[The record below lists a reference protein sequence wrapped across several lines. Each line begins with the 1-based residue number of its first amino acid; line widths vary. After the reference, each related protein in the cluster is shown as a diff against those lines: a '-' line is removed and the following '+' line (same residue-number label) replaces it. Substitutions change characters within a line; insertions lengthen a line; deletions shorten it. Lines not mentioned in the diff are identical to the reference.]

1 MQYRR
6 LGNSGLK
13 VSALSLGGWTTFG
26 DSLTDP
32 RLARDIIVKAYDSGI
47 NFFDI
52 ADIYASSAFQ
62 IVEVTYDPQVI
73 DAERIRAPLEQAGYL
88 EPLPVP
94 TETDRPVY
102 QSDDP
107 NVYFR
112 HSAAY
117 AQAGQTV
124 SFAQR
129 VSYAGRPLWPCPGM
143 GPLQRM
149 DEGE

>member
-1 MQYRR
+1 MEKLTLDVPAMYGDHHVLEVRR
-6 LGNSGLK
+6 LLA
-13 VSALSLGGWTTFG
+13 ALPG
-26 DSLTDP
+26 
-32 RLARDIIVKAYDSGI
+32 
-47 NFFDI
+47 I

-62 IVEVTYDPQVI
+62 IVEVTYDPQAV
-73 DAERIRAPLEQAGYL
+73 DAEQIRATLEKAGYL

-94 TETDRPVY
+94 AESDSPAY
-102 QSDDP
+102 HSDDP

-129 VSYAGRPLWPCPGM
+129 VSYSGRPLWPCPGM
-143 GPLQRM
+143 GPLQIV

>member
-1 MQYRR
+1 MEKLILDVPAMYGDHHVLEVRR
-6 LGNSGLK
+6 LL
-13 VSALSLGGWTTFG
+13 SALPG
-26 DSLTDP
+26 
-32 RLARDIIVKAYDSGI
+32 
-47 NFFDI
+47 I

-117 AQAGQTV
+117 AQAGPTV

>member
-1 MQYRR
+1 MEKRTLEVPAMYGDHHVLEVRR
-6 LGNSGLK
+6 LL
-13 VSALSLGGWTTFG
+13 SALPG
-26 DSLTDP
+26 
-32 RLARDIIVKAYDSGI
+32 
-47 NFFDI
+47 I

-62 IVEVTYDPQVI
+62 IVEVTYDPQAV
-73 DAERIRAPLEQAGYL
+73 DEGRIRATLEEAGYL

-94 TETDRPVY
+94 TETDQPVY
-102 QSDDP
+102 QSEDP
-107 NVYFR
+107 NVFFR

-143 GPLQRM
+143 GPLQTM

>member
-1 MQYRR
+1 MAIGVHYANRKVEENNPMEKLTFEVPAMYGDHHVLEVRR
-6 LGNSGLK
+6 LL
-13 VSALSLGGWTTFG
+13 SALPG
-26 DSLTDP
+26 
-32 RLARDIIVKAYDSGI
+32 
-47 NFFDI
+47 I

-62 IVEVTYDPQVI
+62 VVEVTYDPQAI
-73 DAERIRAPLEQAGYL
+73 DADRIRVCLEEAGYL

-94 TETDRPVY
+94 TETDQAAY

-107 NVYFR
+107 NVFFR

-117 AQAGQTV
+117 AQAGPTV

-149 DEGE
+149 DEGD

>member
-1 MQYRR
+1 MEKLTLDVPAMYGDHHVLEVRR
-6 LGNSGLK
+6 LL
-13 VSALSLGGWTTFG
+13 SALPG
-26 DSLTDP
+26 
-32 RLARDIIVKAYDSGI
+32 
-47 NFFDI
+47 I

-62 IVEVTYDPQVI
+62 IVEVTYDPQAV
-73 DAERIRAPLEQAGYL
+73 DAEQIRATLEKAGYL

-94 TETDRPVY
+94 IESDRAVY
-102 QSDDP
+102 HSDDP

-129 VSYAGRPLWPCPGM
+129 VSYSGRPLWPCPGM
-143 GPLQRM
+143 GPLQRV